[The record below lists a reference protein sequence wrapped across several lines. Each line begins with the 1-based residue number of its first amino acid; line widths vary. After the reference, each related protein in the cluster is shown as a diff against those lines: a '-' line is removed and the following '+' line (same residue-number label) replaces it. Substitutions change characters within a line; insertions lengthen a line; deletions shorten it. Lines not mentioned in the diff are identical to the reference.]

1 MKLGLNLSFAVKRWM
16 LPEELA
22 KLCAR
27 MGAKY
32 IQFTWDLCD
41 PWWPE
46 EQRDAVARAY
56 ADAFQKEGLELTGT
70 FGGLA
75 AYSYPQLLAPMPEMR
90 EVSLRFF
97 KRAID
102 MTRVMG
108 LDVIGTPLG
117 GMDYLDT
124 NDPARREER
133 YQDMLRLVRELAAY
147 GKEKGLREIQ
157 IEATPLATEFPH
169 SPKAALKLMKD
180 LDDATAIPV
189 RLLIDWGHALYK
201 PLLGEEADMELW
213 LKTLK
218 PYVGAIHLQQCDGL
232 LDRHWDFTHEGG
244 IVTPEL
250 IASVTHSAGMEDIVQ
265 YLEVVTAFEDFDD
278 HVLDGMEKSMALLRN
293 IFEA

>member
-16 LPEELA
+16 LPQELA
-22 KLCAR
+22 KLCVK
-27 MGAKY
+27 MGAKD

-46 EQRDAVARAY
+46 AQRDAVAKAY
-56 ADAFQKEGLELTGT
+56 ADAFKAEGLNLTGT

-75 AYSYPQLLAPMPEMR
+75 AYSYPQLLAPMKEMR
-90 EVSLRFF
+90 EASLCFF

-102 MTRVMG
+102 MTRAMG
-108 LDVIGTPLG
+108 ADVIGTPLG
-117 GMDYLDT
+117 GMDYADA
-124 NDPARREER
+124 NDLARRAER
-133 YQDMLRLVRELAAY
+133 YAEMLRLVKELAAY

-169 SPKAALKLMKD
+169 SPQAALKLMRD
-180 LDDATAIPV
+180 LEDTAIPV
-189 RLLIDWGHALYK
+189 RLLIDWGHALYE
-201 PLLGEEADMELW
+201 PLLKEEADMALW

-218 PYVGAIHLQQCDGL
+218 PYVSAIHLQQCDGQ

-244 IVTPEL
+244 IVTPEM
-250 IASVTHSAGMEDIVQ
+250 IKTVTRNAGMDDIVQ

-278 HVLDGMEKSMALLRN
+278 RVLTGMERSMAFLRGV
-293 IFEA
+293 FEG